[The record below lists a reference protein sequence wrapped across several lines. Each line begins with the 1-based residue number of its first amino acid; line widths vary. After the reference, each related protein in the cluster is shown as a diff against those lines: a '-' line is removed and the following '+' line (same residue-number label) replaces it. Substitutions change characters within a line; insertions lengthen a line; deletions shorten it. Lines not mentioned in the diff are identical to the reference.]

1 MDRFDIQSDPQLTD
15 WNAYFQLLQS
25 EKMRVYS
32 GRFVVIFEG
41 KVVADG
47 KVSKDLRA
55 RMSEEL
61 GLPSERLVIPYVE

>member
-41 KVVADG
+41 KFVADG

-61 GLPSERLVIPYVE
+61 RVPSERLVIPYVE

>member
-61 GLPSERLVIPYVE
+61 GVPSERLVIPYVE